1 MKNDTLRKAI
11 RLEIKRALNEAPA
24 GSFLGQVGS
33 RVRSSLGSRARQLD
47 RILAGIPTDKL
58 ARLPK
63 NTKIDMLV
71 ALLQQIGI
79 NSRDFA
85 IIKQRVQR
93 TLGGIETAPEPAT
106 EGINEIGEEGGE
118 MSGALASKAEKLANT
133 QAFVNLKKAIES
145 QPSAKQHEFVMNFL
159 KGLPLDDAA
168 KRKLRMTIKEL

>member
-33 RVRSSLGSRARQLD
+33 RVRSSFGGRGRQLD
-47 RILAGIPTDKL
+47 RILSAIDTNKL

-63 NTKIDMLV
+63 TLKIDMLV

-79 NSRDFA
+79 DSYDFNV
-85 IIKQRVQR
+85 IKQRVQR
-93 TLGGIETAPEPAT
+93 SLSGIEKAPV
-106 EGINEIGEEGGE
+106 EGIREEDEGEL
-118 MSGALASKAEKLANT
+118 SGALAGKAEKLANT
-133 QAFVNLKKAIES
+133 QAFVNLKKALES
-145 QPSAKQHEFVMNFL
+145 QPAAKQHEFVMNFL
-159 KGLPLDDAA
+159 KGLPLDDTA